1 MPIFKTCTTCKETF
15 IAESP
20 FIKLCPIC
28 NAKSQTTPAERAQRK
43 TRITP
48 DRLMLD
54 VRQADAA
61 GKSYGRWRYE
71 ETERRR
77 KSVVDEGKGRSLVKA
92 KGSPYKLGFLVAQ
105 GADGIFKSL
114 NDAEAVDA
122 MERAIVGTIRIMA
135 MRRKAEFEK
144 GTDAFDM
151 SGGFNAVRDESALK
165 EILKSIFGKQ

>member
-1 MPIFKTCTTCKETF
+1 MNDMEKCFYE
-15 IAESP
+15 
-20 FIKLCPIC
+20 
-28 NAKSQTTPAERAQRK
+28 PAE
-43 TRITP
+43 
-48 DRLMLD
+48 L
-54 VRQADAA
+54 
-61 GKSYGRWRYE
+61 
-71 ETERRR
+71 
-77 KSVVDEGKGRSLVKA
+77 SVVDEGKGRSLVKA

-135 MRRKAEFEK
+135 MWRKAEFEK

>member
-1 MPIFKTCTTCKETF
+1 MNDMEKCFYE
-15 IAESP
+15 
-20 FIKLCPIC
+20 
-28 NAKSQTTPAERAQRK
+28 PAE
-43 TRITP
+43 
-48 DRLMLD
+48 L
-54 VRQADAA
+54 
-61 GKSYGRWRYE
+61 
-71 ETERRR
+71 
-77 KSVVDEGKGRSLVKA
+77 SVVDEGKGRSLVKA

-122 MERAIVGTIRIMA
+122 MERAIVSTIRIMA

-165 EILKSIFGKQ
+165 EILKSRVPSRGTQQEARRNKTADCRTAGRRAEDRTFCPPAVARMGRMGQ

>member
-1 MPIFKTCTTCKETF
+1 MEKCFCE
-15 IAESP
+15 
-20 FIKLCPIC
+20 
-28 NAKSQTTPAERAQRK
+28 PAE
-43 TRITP
+43 
-48 DRLMLD
+48 L
-54 VRQADAA
+54 
-61 GKSYGRWRYE
+61 
-71 ETERRR
+71 
-77 KSVVDEGKGRSLVKA
+77 SVVDEGKGCSLVKA

-135 MRRKAEFEK
+135 MQRKAEFEK

-151 SGGFNAVRDESALK
+151 NDGFNAVRDEGALK

>member
-1 MPIFKTCTTCKETF
+1 MNDMEKCFYE
-15 IAESP
+15 
-20 FIKLCPIC
+20 
-28 NAKSQTTPAERAQRK
+28 PAE
-43 TRITP
+43 
-48 DRLMLD
+48 L
-54 VRQADAA
+54 
-61 GKSYGRWRYE
+61 
-71 ETERRR
+71 
-77 KSVVDEGKGRSLVKA
+77 SVVDEGKGCSLVKA

-151 SGGFNAVRDESALK
+151 NGGFNAVRDEGALK
-165 EILKSIFGKQ
+165 EILKSILESSKEHEDT

>member
-1 MPIFKTCTTCKETF
+1 MYDT
-15 IAESP
+15 AP
-20 FIKLCPIC
+20 FYGAASASGEFTPPRRPVLTLGCAATSEYSSSMEKCFYE
-28 NAKSQTTPAERAQRK
+28 PAE
-43 TRITP
+43 
-48 DRLMLD
+48 L
-54 VRQADAA
+54 
-61 GKSYGRWRYE
+61 
-71 ETERRR
+71 
-77 KSVVDEGKGRSLVKA
+77 SVVDEGKGRSLVKA

-151 SGGFNAVRDESALK
+151 NGGFNAVRDEGALK

>member
-1 MPIFKTCTTCKETF
+1 MNDMEKCFYE
-15 IAESP
+15 
-20 FIKLCPIC
+20 
-28 NAKSQTTPAERAQRK
+28 PAE
-43 TRITP
+43 
-48 DRLMLD
+48 L
-54 VRQADAA
+54 
-61 GKSYGRWRYE
+61 
-71 ETERRR
+71 
-77 KSVVDEGKGRSLVKA
+77 SVVDEGKGRSLVKA

-135 MRRKAEFEK
+135 MRRKEEFEK

-151 SGGFNAVRDESALK
+151 NGGFNAVRDEGTLK